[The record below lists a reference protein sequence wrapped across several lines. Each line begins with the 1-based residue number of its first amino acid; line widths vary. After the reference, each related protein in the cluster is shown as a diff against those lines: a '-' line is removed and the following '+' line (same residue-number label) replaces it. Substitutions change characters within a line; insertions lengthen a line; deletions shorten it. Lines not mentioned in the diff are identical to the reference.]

1 MYKFIYH
8 IHYRL
13 GFQISRENGQ
23 STCSEKE
30 KSGMDGHFVNKEQ
43 LMDLDNDNIK
53 EEKDEEDLELEGI
66 DVAI

>member
-1 MYKFIYH
+1 
-8 IHYRL
+8 
-13 GFQISRENGQ
+13 
-23 STCSEKE
+23 
-30 KSGMDGHFVNKEQ
+30 MDGHFVNKEQ